1 MNGKAVFKAAV
12 EKMTESGREVLE
24 KAGLKPGDVS
34 LFVPHQ
40 ANLRIMSMVTDK
52 LGINPENM
60 MVSVNSHGNTSAASI
75 PLALDK
81 AASSGRIKRGDI
93 LLLQGVGGGFTWA
106 SVLLKY

>member
-24 KAGLKPGDVS
+24 KVGLKPADVS

-52 LGINPENM
+52 LGINSGEYDGERQFSWKHFRSQHP
-60 MVSVNSHGNTSAASI
+60 VSF
-75 PLALDK
+75 
-81 AASSGRIKRGDI
+81 R
-93 LLLQGVGGGFTWA
+93 
-106 SVLLKY
+106 